1 MSQEHYVLEKNTNLG
16 SASVCMQVFEGIAYA
31 KIKKTEGITL
41 DNPSGIKI
49 SGRSPIVAKVLND
62 GSISIDVDVCIDY
75 GINVANATQELQ
87 AAISDKVKEMTGLTN
102 CRVNIYIR
110 AIHF

>member
-1 MSQEHYVLEKNTNLG
+1 MSQEHYVLEEKTNLG

-31 KIKKTEGITL
+31 AIKRAEGIEL
-41 DNPSGIKI
+41 DAPSGIKI
-49 SGRSPIVAKVLND
+49 SGRSPINAKIAD
-62 GSISIDVDVCIDY
+62 ESIIIDVDACVDY
-75 GINVANATQELQ
+75 GVNVASTTQDLQ
-87 AAISDKVKEMTGLTN
+87 TAIMDKVKQMTELTN